1 MSCPLALQPT
11 KTAGMSAPTVSLPS
25 TLPLRLPAT
34 SSVVVPPASLLA
46 VGVSS
51 TMRTISWSLALVP
64 PTPFTPMVMLSS
76 NPVGVAPSLLS
87 LSMVALR
94 V

>member
-1 MSCPLALQPT
+1 MLCPVALQPT
-11 KTAGMSAPTVSLPS
+11 KAAGVSAPDTSLLS
-25 TLPLRLPAT
+25 TLPFRLPAT
-34 SSVVVPPASLLA
+34 SSVTVPPFSSFA

-64 PTPFTPMVMLSS
+64 PTPFTAIVTLSS
-76 NPVGVAPSLLS
+76 NSVSVAPALLS

>member
-1 MSCPLALQPT
+1 MFKADRP
-11 KTAGMSAPTVSLPS
+11 SAPGFTSKNPIRDVDGSFAMKPDMKLPS
-25 TLPLRLPAT
+25 IGT
-34 SSVVVPPASLLA
+34 
-46 VGVSS
+46 SS